1 MMGELFMSGMKEQK
15 PGTEKINS
23 PEIMI
28 YPLFPSMVSCMD
40 CDDFTSIKDDLIEW
54 IYDYKKNTDKQLYR
68 SNSGGWHSYDN
79 LNTIKSFERFN
90 NYIKYN
96 ISILCDSL
104 VGDDCTPA
112 VDYMWTIINS
122 GGNENYSHQHPG
134 SHISGCLWVKSQG
147 EKSGNIIFENPAQEY
162 LDYYLL
168 NVENPPDTNS
178 YSSRTWWLPVDVNTL
193 YLFPSWLKHS
203 VDVNRNKTEERISI
217 AFNTYHERD
226 ILKSWGPTGGT
237 PSFQGL

>member
-1 MMGELFMSGMKEQK
+1 MSGMKEQK
-15 PGTEKINS
+15 PGTEKYDS
-23 PEIMI
+23 KKVMI
-28 YPLFPSMVSCMD
+28 YPLFPSMVSCID

-90 NYIKYN
+90 DYIKYN

-147 EKSGNIIFENPAQEY
+147 EESGNIIFENPNSFGQEIT
-162 LDYYLL
+162 LTNMREDLKQPWHAHPSFWFVPVEGRMVIFPSDL
-168 NVENPPDTNS
+168 RHNVERNS
-178 YSSRTWWLPVDVNTL
+178 TSED
-193 YLFPSWLKHS
+193 
-203 VDVNRNKTEERISI
+203 RIVIS
-217 AFNTYHERD
+217 FNIMLRPKE
-226 ILKSWGPTGGT
+226 GE
-237 PSFQGL
+237 PSFYRAAGMEKIQRVL